1 MIKNLLLTLSFASMS
16 LSAVAA
22 DVTPVWL
29 NPEVNQ
35 VNREARRADF
45 FAFENADLA
54 KAGDKTKSSRYL
66 SMEGK
71 WRFNFVKDHN
81 LAPKDF
87 FSLNFDDSQWVDFP
101 VPGLF
106 EMEGYGDKTYKNAGY
121 AWCTTFDNNP
131 PIVGETNNYTG
142 SYRRT
147 FELPD
152 NWNGQE
158 VYFHVGSATSNLS
171 VWVNGKY
178 VGYSEDAKVAAEFN
192 ITKYL
197 KKGQNLIAMQVMRWC
212 DGSYLEDQDFWRFTG
227 IAREVYLYARP
238 KQHVK
243 DIIITAGL
251 DDNYKEGI
259 LEATA
264 TATVD
269 GSVFYE
275 LVDDKGNTVF
285 SIPSGCGSV
294 IGRGL
299 SVKPWSAEV
308 PNLYSLVISFYS
320 EKIKVDKSMKDLL
333 SSGNDKAVIEQY
345 KKQLASFEPKEV
357 IVQRVGFRNIEIKGG
372 QLLVNGQPIL
382 IKGADRHELDPD
394 GGYIVSMERMIQDIK
409 IMKQLN
415 INAVRTCHYPDDPR
429 WYDLCDEYGI
439 YLTAESNLESHGM
452 GYGEGTLAKR
462 DDFAKAHIERQEG
475 NVLSFR
481 NHPSII
487 VWSLGN
493 EAGYGPN
500 FEKAYDWVKATDKTR
515 PCQFEQA
522 RENGKTDIF
531 CPMYADY
538 NHCERYSKGDNPRPL
553 IQCEYAHAMGNS
565 MGGFKEYWELIRKY
579 PKYQGGYIWDFV
591 DQGLRDRSP
600 ITGREIFTY
609 GGDYGKYPASDYNFN
624 CNGIIA
630 PDRRLNPHAYEVQ
643 YYYQNAWITDKG
655 LKDGKLEV
663 YNENFFKSLDDLELV
678 WFLGGAGNNGHHRDG
693 VPAGLTYGHGGT
705 IDISGIAPQ
714 QRKVITDEKLK
725 QIIEK
730 MSGHHGDQELLLNF
744 YFKSKEGAPLI
755 DKGQVL
761 AKQQFVINPYQFP
774 ELNTEGIE
782 SNLKSQTSN
791 LKSQIQKEETN
802 SYVKFSAA
810 GTDLYV
816 GKWTGWI
823 DYITVD
829 GRDMLQNRESI
840 VPEFWRAPTDNDYG
854 AGLQRRFGTWRN
866 PQMKLKSVTTAD
878 DGSPVITATFDLPDQ
893 KAQLTMTYTLTPDG
907 VVIVREQLT
916 TDKEAKVSDLFRYG
930 MTLQMPG
937 LYNKVRYYGRGP
949 IENYIDRH
957 DSEFIGMYESTTSHE
972 YYDYVRPQESGNHTD
987 VRWFEVLNSDGLG
1000 LRFYGDAPMEASALP
1015 FLTSQLDDGPHKDK
1029 AWGHHSGDLIAPGI
1043 TQVHITQRQFG
1054 LGCVNSWGAWPREE
1068 YRLPYKDYDFTFAI
1082 KPIK

>member
-1 MIKNLLLTLSFASMS
+1 MINKLLLTLSLAS
-16 LSAVAA
+16 LSFSAMAA

-45 FAFENADLA
+45 FAFESADLA

-87 FSLNFDDSQWVDFP
+87 FSLNFDDSKWVDFP

-106 EMEGYGDKTYKNAGY
+106 EIEGYGDKTYKNAGY

-131 PIVGETNNYTG
+131 PYISETNNYTG

-147 FELPD
+147 FELPAD
-152 NWNGQE
+152 WNGQE

-238 KQHVK
+238 KAHIQDYVVTQDWDSASK
-243 DIIITAGL
+243 RATLKVDAKTVGNAKVTMKFIFPDGKSGDDFGVNDEIVL
-251 DDNYKEGI
+251 DN
-259 LEATA
+259 
-264 TATVD
+264 
-269 GSVFYE
+269 
-275 LVDDKGNTVF
+275 
-285 SIPSGCGSV
+285 
-294 IGRGL
+294 
-299 SVKPWSAEV
+299 VKPWTAEQ
-308 PNLYSLVISFYS
+308 PQLYTVLITL
-320 EKIKVDKSMKDLL
+320 KQGDKVL
-333 SSGNDKAVIEQY
+333 
-345 KKQLASFEPKEV
+345 EV
-357 IVQRVGFRNIEIKGG
+357 IPQRVGFRHIEIKGG

-452 GYGEGTLAKR
+452 GYGDGTLAKR
-462 DDFAKAHIERQEG
+462 QDFEKAHIERQEG

-500 FEKAYDWVKATDKTR
+500 FEKAYDWVKATDNTR

-591 DQGLRDRSP
+591 DQGMRDKSP
-600 ITGREIFTY
+600 ITGREIFTF

-643 YYYQNAWITDKG
+643 YYYQNAWISDKG
-655 LKDGKLEV
+655 FKDGKLEV
-663 YNENFFKSLDDLELV
+663 YNENFFKTLDDLELV
-678 WFLGGAGNNGHHRDG
+678 WFLGGAGNHGHHRDG

-705 IDISGIAPQ
+705 IDISNIQPQ
-714 QRKVITDEKLK
+714 QRKVITDEKL
-725 QIIEK
+725 QQTIEK
-730 MSGHHGDQELLLNF
+730 MLGHHGNQELLLNF
-744 YFKSKEGAPLI
+744 YFKSKEGAPLV

-761 AKQQFVINPYQFP
+761 AKQQFVINEYKYP
-774 ELNTEGIE
+774 ELSGQPENPGI
-782 SNLKSQTSN
+782 S
-791 LKSQIQKEETN
+791 KEETN
-802 SYVKFSAA
+802 TYVKFSAA
-810 GTDLYV
+810 GTDLYI
-816 GKWTGWI
+816 GKHTGWI
-823 DYITVD
+823 DYITV
-829 GRDMLQNRESI
+829 GGKDMLQNRESI

-854 AGLQRRFGTWRN
+854 AGLQRRFRTWHN
-866 PQMKLKSVTTAD
+866 PQMRLKGVTVA
-878 DGSPVITATFDLPDQ
+878 DGSAVATFDLPDQ
-893 KAQLTMTYTLTPDG
+893 KAQLTMTYTLTADG
-907 VVIVREQLT
+907 EVIVREQLT
-916 TDKEAKVSDLFRYG
+916 TDKEAKDISGLFRYG
-930 MTLQMPG
+930 MTLQMPSS
-937 LYNKVRYYGRGP
+937 YDRIKYYGRGP

-957 DSEFIGMYESTTSHE
+957 DSEFLGIYENEVMKE
-972 YYDYVRPQESGNHTD
+972 YFEYVRPQESGNHTD
-987 VRWFEVLNSDGLG
+987 IRWFQVLDKDGHG
-1000 LRFYGDAPMEASALP
+1000 LCFYSNAPMEASALP
-1015 FLTSQLDDGPHKDK
+1015 YTLDQLDDGPHKDK
-1029 AWGHHSGDLIAPGI
+1029 AWGHHSGDLIPAGR
-1043 TQVHITQRQFG
+1043 TQVHIQQRQFG
-1054 LGCVNSWGAWPREE
+1054 LGCVNSWGAWPRDE
-1068 YRLPYKDYDFTFAI
+1068 YRLPYQDYDFTFAI
-1082 KPIK
+1082 KPVVSNP

>member
-1 MIKNLLLTLSFASMS
+1 MRKTFLSILSVLCVS
-16 LSAVAA
+16 LSAMAA
-22 DVTPVWL
+22 DVKPAWL

-45 FAFENADLA
+45 FAFETEDLA

-87 FSLNFDDSQWVDFP
+87 FLLKFDDSKWVDFP

-106 EMEGYGDKTYKNAGY
+106 EIEGYGDKTYKNAGY

-131 PIVGETNNYTG
+131 PYIGETNNYTG

-147 FELPD
+147 FDLPAD
-152 NWNGQE
+152 WNGQE

-238 KQHVK
+238 KVHIEDIVITQDFIGGKGVLNADVK
-243 DIIITAGL
+243 APKGT
-251 DDNYKEGI
+251 
-259 LEATA
+259 
-264 TATVD
+264 TVETVLQD
-269 GSVFYE
+269 SNGQTVE
-275 LVDDKGNTVF
+275 LAN
-285 SIPSGCGSV
+285 
-294 IGRGL
+294 
-299 SVKPWSAEV
+299 VKPWSAEV
-308 PNLYSLVISFYS
+308 PTLYNLLVT
-320 EKIKVDKSMKDLL
+320 L
-333 SSGNDKAVIEQY
+333 
-345 KKQLASFEPKEV
+345 KKGGQVLEV
-357 IVQRVGFRNIEIKGG
+357 VKQRVGFRHIEIKGG
-372 QLLVNGQPIL
+372 QLLINGQPIL

-452 GYGEGTLAKR
+452 GYGDGTLAKR

-500 FEKAYDWVKATDKTR
+500 FEKAYDWVKATDNTR

-600 ITGREIFTY
+600 ITGRQIFTY

-655 LKDGKLEV
+655 LKDGRLEV
-663 YNENFFKSLDDLELV
+663 YNENFFKTLDDLELV

-693 VPAGLTYGHGGT
+693 VPAGLTYGHGGA
-705 IDISGIAPQ
+705 IDISGIQPQ
-714 QRKVITDEKLK
+714 QRKVITDEKLQ

-730 MSGHHGDQELLLNF
+730 MTGHHGDQELLLNF
-744 YFKSKEGAPLI
+744 YFKSKDGAPLI
-755 DKGQVL
+755 EKGQVM

-774 ELNTEGIE
+774 SLSAAVSDASPSE
-782 SNLKSQTSN
+782 QT
-791 LKSQIQKEETN
+791 IAKEETN
-802 SYVKFSAA
+802 TYVKLTAN

-816 GKWTGWI
+816 GKHTGWI

-829 GRDMLQNRESI
+829 GKDMLQNRESI

-854 AGLQRRFGTWRN
+854 AGLQRRFQTWRN
-866 PQMKLKSVTTAD
+866 PQMKLKDCSVD
-878 DGSPVITATFDLPDQ
+878 DNSVVAHFDLPDQ

-907 VVIVREQLT
+907 EVVVREQLT

-937 LYNKVRYYGRGP
+937 WYNKVRYYGRGP

-972 YYDYVRPQESGNHTD
+972 YFDYVRPQESGNHTD
-987 VRWFEVLNSDGLG
+987 VRWFEVLNSDGHG

-1015 FLTSQLDDGPHKDK
+1015 YLTSQLDDGPHKDK
-1029 AWGHHSGDLIAPGI
+1029 AWGHHSGDLVAPGI
-1043 TQVHITQRQFG
+1043 TQVHIQQRQFG

-1082 KPIK
+1082 KPVK